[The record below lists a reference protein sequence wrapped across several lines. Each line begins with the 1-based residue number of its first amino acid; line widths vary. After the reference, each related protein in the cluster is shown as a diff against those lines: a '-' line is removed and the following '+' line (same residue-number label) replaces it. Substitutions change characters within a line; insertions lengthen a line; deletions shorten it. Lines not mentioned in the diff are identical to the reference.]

1 MYLCVWPRFMCYLRL
16 QHFHVCYDPHCV
28 ILVLLSLPFLLRSYA
43 MMSMSLSCMQFFF
56 QPAWMVLLFLDGLVF
71 VHEIRDGFL
80 LAFKFLALYNMHNHQ
95 KKVMYSMASGDI
107 VYLII
112 TNKNNFEHIQENL
125 DFYDPYSS
133 IRYGCNRKFKI
144 MSFCIHVA
152 PS

>member
-1 MYLCVWPRFMCYLRL
+1 
-16 QHFHVCYDPHCV
+16 
-28 ILVLLSLPFLLRSYA
+28 

-107 VYLII
+107 VYLILQTRTI
-112 TNKNNFEHIQENL
+112 LNIFKKIF
-125 DFYDPYSS
+125 DFYDPYRS
-133 IRYGCNRKFKI
+133 I
-144 MSFCIHVA
+144 
-152 PS
+152 